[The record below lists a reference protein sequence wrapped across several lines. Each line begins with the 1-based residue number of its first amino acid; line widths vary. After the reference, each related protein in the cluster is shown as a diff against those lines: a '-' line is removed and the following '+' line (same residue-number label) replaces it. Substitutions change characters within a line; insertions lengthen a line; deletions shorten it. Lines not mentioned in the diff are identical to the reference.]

1 MAPEQA
7 RGKVVDKRSDI
18 WAFGCVLFEMLTG
31 TRPFDGETITDV
43 LGAVVRAEPD
53 WSRLP
58 DTTPGNIR
66 RLLRRCLTKEARAR
80 QQAAGDA
87 RLEIEEAIRGA
98 VEPSVASTS
107 SRRSRALLAAAAALA
122 ATAVSTLAFLAYAAR
137 RPADPGPV
145 SVTRF
150 TVPSPDGE
158 DLATAAANDGPVA
171 ISPNGEFQTP
181 GWCGWIDRER
191 T

>member
-1 MAPEQA
+1 MAAEQA
-7 RGKVVDKRSDI
+7 RGKVVNKRTDI
-18 WAFGCVLFEMLTG
+18 WAFGCELFEMLTG

-43 LGAVVRAEPD
+43 RGAVVRAEPD

-66 RLLRRCLTKEARAR
+66 RLLRRCLTKESRAR

-107 SRRSRALLAAAAALA
+107 SRRSPAPAA
-122 ATAVSTLAFLAYAAR
+122 
-137 RPADPGPV
+137 
-145 SVTRF
+145 
-150 TVPSPDGE
+150 
-158 DLATAAANDGPVA
+158 
-171 ISPNGEFQTP
+171 
-181 GWCGWIDRER
+181 
-191 T
+191 